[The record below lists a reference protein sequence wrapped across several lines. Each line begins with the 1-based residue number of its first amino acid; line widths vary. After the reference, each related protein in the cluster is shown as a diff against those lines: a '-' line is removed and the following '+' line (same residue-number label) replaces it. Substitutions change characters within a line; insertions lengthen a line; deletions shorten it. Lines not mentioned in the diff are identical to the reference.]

1 MYSDFV
7 TRGYRKAELDRHQL
21 VSDAFSGEEVERI
34 LALVGGVELADAT
47 IGASELNQEI
57 RRSRIAWLHR
67 DERSQWIFERIGE
80 LVLQA
85 NQELWGFEL
94 GGMKESLQFSRYE
107 APAGG
112 YDWHLDVGSSSLSPG
127 VALRKISVVVQLSDP
142 EECFG
147 GELELRP
154 ARHIVVPDLTIGCA
168 VLFPSYLLHRVRPV
182 KQGVRESLV
191 TWITGPPF
199 R

>member
-7 TRGYRKAELDRHQL
+7 PRGYRKAELDRHR
-21 VSDAFSGEEVERI
+21 VISGAFSGEEVARI
-34 LALVGGVELADAT
+34 LEQASGVELTAGK
-47 IGASELNQEI
+47 IGASELDEEI
-57 RRSRIAWLHR
+57 RRSRVAWLHR
-67 DERSQWIFERIGE
+67 DQRSQWVFERIAD
-80 LVLQA
+80 LVLEA
-85 NQELWGFEL
+85 NSELWGFEL
-94 GGMKESLQFSRYE
+94 GGMRESLQYSRYE

-112 YDWHLDVGSSSLSPG
+112 YDWHLDVGSSSLSTS
-127 VALRKISVVVQLSDP
+127 VALRKISVVIQLSDP

-154 ARHIVVPDLTIGCA
+154 ARHVVVPELEIGCA